1 MDAPLTRR
9 LLAAGALATLLGCPA
24 TEPAFDYPLD
34 DVLRIDQ
41 LQAVGT
47 HNSYHLA
54 PDSDAVEEWLYSH
67 APLTEQLDQQ
77 GVRQFELDTWWG
89 AESGLF
95 EVKHVLLL
103 DEGTTCDLLSD
114 CLGELK
120 AWSDDHPA
128 HHPLFVL
135 LETKDGF
142 DPDRAAFFVDE
153 LEATLEEAW
162 PRDRMVTPAD
172 VQGDHSTLLE
182 AVSTNG
188 WPTLGIGR
196 GKLIVQLHD
205 GGALADFYSDGSTDL
220 RHRLMFTD
228 VDPGD
233 DLAAFVA
240 INDPLGDQDRISEA
254 VRSGVI
260 VRTRAD
266 ADRTDF
272 EGGDTSRRDAAM
284 ASGAQLLSTDHPI
297 VDEETG
303 YQVTIPGGA
312 PSGCNPLTAPA
323 DCTAE
328 DIENPAFLV
337 D

>member
-1 MDAPLTRR
+1 MDRALISRAVAL
-9 LLAAGALATLLGCPA
+9 LLAAPLLGCPGS
-24 TEPAFDYPLD
+24 EPAFDYPLD
-34 DVLRIDQ
+34 DTLRVHQ
-41 LQAVGT
+41 LRAIGT

-54 PDSDAVEEWLYSH
+54 PDDDTVEEWNYSH
-67 APLTEQLDQQ
+67 ADLPTQLNDQ

-103 DEGTTCDLLSD
+103 DEGTTCDLLTD

-120 AWSDDHPA
+120 AWSDAHPA
-128 HHPLFVL
+128 HHPLFLL

-142 DPDRAAFFVDE
+142 DPDRAGFFVDQLE
-153 LEATLEEAW
+153 GTLEAAW
-162 PRDRMVTPAD
+162 PQERLITPAD

-182 AVSTNG
+182 AVDTDG
-188 WPTLGIGR
+188 WPTLAEGR
-196 GKLIVQLHD
+196 GKLVVQLHD
-205 GGALADFYSDGSTDL
+205 GGDLADYYSDGSTDL

-228 VDPGD
+228 VDPQH

-240 INDPLGDQDRISEA
+240 MNDPLADLERISDA

-266 ADRTDF
+266 AGRSDF
-272 EGGDTSRRDAAM
+272 EDGDTARREAALE
-284 ASGAQLLSTDHPI
+284 SGAHLLSSDHPTP
-297 VDEETG
+297 DPATG
-303 YQVTIPGGA
+303 YQVSIPGGT

-323 DCTAE
+323 DCAPE
-328 DIENPAFLV
+328 DIENPAFLE